1 MNEKLADFNMEFTV
15 PIKQIKTKFF
25 FARIF
30 DITLHVIISGIGMR
44 EKGEYRGIEGREEEE
59 GKKPETQRE

>member
-30 DITLHVIISGIGMR
+30 DITLHVIISGRGMR
-44 EKGEYRGIEGREEEE
+44 KGTDTERMRG
-59 GKKPETQRE
+59 